1 MEREL
6 RHDAQA
12 KWHHGGAASSGP
24 RFDEM
29 AGKRQ
34 GSLQERKGAK
44 MENAAT
50 HGARVS
56 DPPPY
61 YEAHV
66 FVCCNRRPEGHKR
79 GSCAA
84 RGGEALRDYMKAR
97 AKELGLAG
105 VRVNMAGCLDRC
117 EFGPAMVIY
126 PEGIWY
132 KIETTSDID
141 DILQTHLCQK
151 GRVARL
157 MLTERDVPPA
167 KG

>member
-1 MEREL
+1 MVRLQGNADKQLGVSMSDLE
-6 RHDAQA
+6 A
-12 KWHHGGAASSGP
+12 KGKAA
-24 RFDEM
+24 
-29 AGKRQ
+29 
-34 GSLQERKGAK
+34 
-44 MENAAT
+44 
-50 HGARVS
+50 S

-61 YEAHV
+61 FQAHV

-84 RGGEALRDYMKAR
+84 RGSEALRDYMKAR
-97 AKELGLAG
+97 GKELGLAG

-132 KIETTSDID
+132 KIETKSDVD
-141 DILQTHLCQK
+141 EVLETHLRQK
-151 GRVARL
+151 GRVTRL